1 MNEATLEL
9 ARAAVASPHWR
20 WLPGMR
26 IAYAN
31 SDETFRV
38 CGEPAYVDG
47 LYHAHGIPEDWEAA
61 PDDELPDLTDP
72 ATLGCLLARVRE
84 ACGIEGLSVG
94 RSDGRWA
101 VWRHE
106 LDVRFP
112 VRAPM
117 RDNTEPGALVAAL
130 LAAPTWEGLS

>member
-20 WLPGMR
+20 WMPGMR

-31 SDETFRV
+31 SDEAFRV

-61 PDDELPDLTDP
+61 PDDELPDFDDP
-72 ATLGCLLARVRE
+72 ATSGCLLALVRE
-84 ACGIEGLSVG
+84 AWGAPDFYPELTNVG
-94 RSDGRWA
+94 
-101 VWRHE
+101 WR
-106 LDVRFP
+106 VFP
-112 VRAPM
+112 DSALYP
-117 RDNTEPGALVAAL
+117 TEAAALVAAL
-130 LAAPTWEGLS
+130 LAAPPREVER